1 MFPNELG
8 LFQNRRDLNSVLLFS
23 TSKTF
28 LFIIQYTFPVYFTYI
43 ILDITISVVCHM
55 SSLLSYGLIAVAAI
69 PALGE
74 ALDVK
79 VLDDKVP
86 EVELADG
93 A

>member
-1 MFPNELG
+1 M
-8 LFQNRRDLNSVLLFS
+8 
-23 TSKTF
+23 
-28 LFIIQYTFPVYFTYI
+28 
-43 ILDITISVVCHM
+43 LDITISVVCHM
-55 SSLLSYGLIAVAAI
+55 SYISYGLIAVAAI

>member
-1 MFPNELG
+1 M
-8 LFQNRRDLNSVLLFS
+8 S
-23 TSKTF
+23 
-28 LFIIQYTFPVYFTYI
+28 YI
-43 ILDITISVVCHM
+43 
-55 SSLLSYGLIAVAAI
+55 SYGLIAVAAI

-93 A
+93 AWPGLSLLVTSVLALLVLACISLDLSNVHAPDLSTLKVSDSVLQT

>member
-1 MFPNELG
+1 
-8 LFQNRRDLNSVLLFS
+8 
-23 TSKTF
+23 
-28 LFIIQYTFPVYFTYI
+28 
-43 ILDITISVVCHM
+43 M
-55 SSLLSYGLIAVAAI
+55 SSLLSYSLIAVAAI

-86 EVELADG
+86 EVELVDG